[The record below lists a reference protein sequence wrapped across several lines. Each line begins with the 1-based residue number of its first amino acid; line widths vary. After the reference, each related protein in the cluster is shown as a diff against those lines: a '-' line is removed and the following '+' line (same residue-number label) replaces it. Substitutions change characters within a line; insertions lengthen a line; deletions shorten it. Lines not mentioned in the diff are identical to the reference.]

1 MFASQLRHDPVSAV
15 ATTLDQAIEKL
26 HALMQMGNADIKWGF
41 NISESCKDLEE
52 KYHHDFIRYL
62 ANPAG
67 YTQDQKFCNEL
78 EAINLKSIPQ
88 EGAAGIPDDLLQT
101 YTFTKS
107 GQDFE
112 VLVTNNTDDAQD
124 DEKKTN
130 ESESD
135 DEKNPK

>member
-1 MFASQLRHDPVSAV
+1 MFASKLRHDPVSAV

-26 HALMQMGNADIKWGF
+26 HALMKMGNADVKWGF

-67 YTQDQKFCNEL
+67 YTQDQKFCNEI
-78 EAINLKSIPQ
+78 EAINLKSIPK
-88 EGAAGIPDDLLQT
+88 EGTASIPEDLIQT
-101 YTFTKS
+101 YTFNQS
-107 GQDFE
+107 GQDFD
-112 VLVTNNTDDAQD
+112 VIVTNNTDDAQD